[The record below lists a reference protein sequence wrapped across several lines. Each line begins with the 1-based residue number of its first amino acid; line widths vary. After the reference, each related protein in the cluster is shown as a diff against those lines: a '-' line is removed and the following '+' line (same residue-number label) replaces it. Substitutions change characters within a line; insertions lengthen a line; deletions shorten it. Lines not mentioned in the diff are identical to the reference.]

1 MNINLMDFDKF
12 NIKIFGILLF
22 LTLTCFTLIPQNF
35 ANADPEDNV
44 VFRTQS
50 GIVVVFGTAKE
61 LYSLED
67 AYKNDSVKIDNVYDW
82 IKKNYPGLRLERY
95 NLFMSYKFG
104 KWGLDLR
111 LREAEVMGI
120 IPTIEGLSISDAKTI
135 LEKSGFEILNSLEQ
149 TPVKK
154 RAVFLEGTSSSDN
167 IHIFFEGFIYQEP

>member
-1 MNINLMDFDKF
+1 MIFGKF
-12 NIKIFGILLF
+12 NIKIFGILF
-22 LTLTCFTLIPQNF
+22 FVTLICFILTPQNF

-50 GIVVVFGTAKE
+50 GIVVVFGTSKE

-67 AYKNDSVKIDNVYDW
+67 AYKKDAVRIDNVYDW
-82 IKKNYPGLRLERY
+82 VKKNYPDLRLERY

-111 LREAEVMGI
+111 LREAEVLGI
-120 IPTIEGLSISDAKTI
+120 IPTIEWLSISDVKTV
-135 LEKSGFEILNSLEQ
+135 LEKTGFEILSSLEQ

-154 RAVFLEGTSSSDN
+154 RAVFLEGTSSNDN

>member
-1 MNINLMDFDKF
+1 MNFDKF
-12 NIKIFGILLF
+12 NIKFLGILLF
-22 LTLTCFTLIPQNF
+22 LTLIYFILIPQKF

-50 GIVVVFGTAKE
+50 GIVVVFGTSKE

-67 AYKNDSVKIDNVYDW
+67 AYKKDSAKIDNVYDW
-82 IKKNYPGLRLERY
+82 IKKNYPVLRLERY

-120 IPTIEGLSISDAKTI
+120 IPDIEGLSISDAKTI

-149 TPVKK
+149 IPVKK
-154 RAVFLEGTSSSDN
+154 RAVFLEGTSSDNN
-167 IHIFFEGFIYQEP
+167 IHIFFEGFIYQQP